1 MTQRCLSNL
10 VSQRQRQSIRCPEP
24 GSSPVSWLHAARA
37 AFVRLLF
44 QPPPPLSLPQTLVS
58 NPLPVEAFAFF
69 FLPSPSAPA
78 LVLGLN
84 TQPTECVGHLANAPD
99 CRLSLY
105 HCTINHRHHHQ
116 QHQLLLDFLYT
127 SRFACTYP
135 SILPLSPS
143 GSPVALNE
151 GNRNLGTH

>member
-1 MTQRCLSNL
+1 MTQRCLLNL

-69 FLPSPSAPA
+69 FCPLRLPPPWSWASTRNQPSVSDTSPTHQTVGSACIIAQSITVITISNINFCSTSFTRPA
-78 LVLGLN
+78 LPVH
-84 TQPTECVGHLANAPD
+84 THPF
-99 CRLSLY
+99 SL
-105 HCTINHRHHHQ
+105 CPP
-116 QHQLLLDFLYT
+116 LDPP
-127 SRFACTYP
+127 SR
-135 SILPLSPS
+135 
-143 GSPVALNE
+143 
-151 GNRNLGTH
+151 